1 MPTIMDDLNTLREQL
16 EMLQVENGLL
26 RAASNEQR
34 ELNGELRQ
42 TIQASD
48 DSMMALSAW
57 CNWFGTWGSLVH
69 GVAYAECFEL
79 STKTKS
85 IVSRG
90 K

>member
-1 MPTIMDDLNTLREQL
+1 MLMLVDDIERLTEQVERL
-16 EMLQVENGLL
+16 MIENGLL

-48 DSMMALSAW
+48 DSMMVLSAW
-57 CNWFGTWGSLVH
+57 CNWFSTWGSLIN
-69 GVAYAECFEL
+69 GVAHAEGSEL
-79 STKTKS
+79 SIKGRS
-85 IVSRG
+85 IESGR